1 MHTDSLVLHAGFWF
15 AREISCQDQMTEES
29 LSEALTVS
37 LWHLFPQDARGK
49 TCAGVHWDISGKKGR
64 KVLDIMS

>member
-1 MHTDSLVLHAGFWF
+1 MHTDSLVSHAGFWF

-49 TCAGVHWDISGKKGR
+49 TCAGVH
-64 KVLDIMS
+64 